1 MTQQRRFGTY
11 GLFWCGAGTI
21 LVTATLAS
29 AQPQTTGAAS
39 DRNWLPWMGCWQLVE
54 ETGALGDEAGDPRRF
69 ADRVLVCIDA
79 AGEPAAVQ
87 ATTMADG
94 SPVLVETLH
103 ADGEQHTIDE
113 ETCTGWRRNRWSRD
127 GARLFTQ
134 AELVCEGSSRRVSGV
149 GLMAD
154 ERTWLDL
161 QFVDSGDR
169 GAVTVRRYRRAS
181 DAAIGDA
188 GGEPLS
194 SDLRARA
201 ATAARLNSTSPLSI
215 DDVIEAGQI
224 ADPAVVEALLVE
236 SDAEFALDGRSLVR
250 LDDGR
255 VPPTVIDLMVALS
268 FPEAF
273 SLQRSR
279 GGSGGGG
286 AGGFGAYDPY
296 AFSGWY
302 PYYAAPFG
310 YYYGWSPYNSLYY
323 LGPASTYAVV
333 PGGGGIGAGSRVYE
347 GRGYTRIDRRPEPPP
362 TARTAQRRGD
372 GGGGG
377 TQAATRGG
385 SGGSSGGRGVSSGG
399 YSRGGSSGRSARPRQ

>member
-1 MTQQRRFGTY
+1 MTQQRRLGTFGR
-11 GLFWCGAGTI
+11 LWCGLGAV
-21 LVTATLAS
+21 LMVTAPAG
-29 AQPQTTGAAS
+29 AQPPAGEAT
-39 DRNWLPWMGCWQLVE
+39 DERWLPWMGCWQLVE

-69 ADRVLVCIDA
+69 ADRVVVCV
-79 AGEPAAVQ
+79 GEGDEPTAVR

-94 SPVLVETLH
+94 APLLEEMLN

-113 ETCTGWRRNRWSRD
+113 ETCAGWRRNRWSRD

-149 GLMAD
+149 GLMTD

-169 GAVTVRRYRRAS
+169 GAVTIRRYRRAS
-181 DAAIGDA
+181 DAVVQDA
-188 GGEPLS
+188 GGQPLNAEVRE
-194 SDLRARA
+194 RAV
-201 ATAARLNSTSPLSI
+201 TAARMNSTSPLSI

-236 SDAEFALDGRSLVR
+236 SDSSFALDGRTVVR
-250 LDDGR
+250 LDDSG
-255 VPPTVIDLMVALS
+255 VPSSVIDLMVALS

-273 SLQRSR
+273 SLQRA
-279 GGSGGGG
+279 SGGGG
-286 AGGFGAYDPY
+286 GGGGGGGFGSYDPY

-310 YYYGWSPYNSLYY
+310 YYYGWSPYSSLYY
-323 LGPASTYAVV
+323 LGPATTYAVI
-333 PGGGGIGAGSRVYE
+333 PAGGDIGPRSRVYE
-347 GRGYTRIDRRPEPPP
+347 GRGYTRIDRRPDQPPSQ
-362 TARTAQRRGD
+362 RTAQRRGD
-372 GGGGG
+372 GG
-377 TQAATRGG
+377 TRTANRVGSRG